1 MRKVGQEGEPQEG
14 PGRQGIRE
22 ICLDWCTS
30 RCESRHHQM
39 IKFLRPTGSRSG
51 PFPSWQWCLF
61 CSSVLLGIQLPIEST
76 ADERY
81 PIVSDSSTG
90 VSVHNSVPI
99 ASDGMFLTAKDGQAI
114 WEKTTKTVAADW
126 PVIKTIPP
134 DFDSVPPRA
143 GRIESAWVQLPQSL
157 KRRGHLTGGLSASW
171 PHLPQQR
178 QRVVVQV
185 LPAVNGAWVDAV
197 VETQPLA
204 SNDVSLLS
212 ERVVL
217 TGGWDTNL
225 QGHPSVDATVDLAQ
239 RMELETEPVYSLPM
253 PPEVISSQNVQKSPW
268 AGSRFPRFSR
278 AGIRFFRTIEIFIP
292 VKI

>member
-1 MRKVGQEGEPQEG
+1 
-14 PGRQGIRE
+14 
-22 ICLDWCTS
+22 
-30 RCESRHHQM
+30 
-39 IKFLRPTGSRSG
+39 
-51 PFPSWQWCLF
+51 
-61 CSSVLLGIQLPIEST
+61 
-76 ADERY
+76 
-81 PIVSDSSTG
+81 
-90 VSVHNSVPI
+90 
-99 ASDGMFLTAKDGQAI
+99 MFLTAKDGQAI

-134 DFDSVPPRA
+134 DFDAVPPRA

-157 KRRGHLTGGLSASW
+157 KRQGHLTGGLSASW

-204 SNDVSLLS
+204 SNDTSLMS

-253 PPEVISSQNVQKSPW
+253 PPEVISSQNVQNITMGREQVS
-268 AGSRFPRFSR
+268 AIFSR
-278 AGIRFFRTIEIFIP
+278 GA
-292 VKI
+292 